1 MWDKP
6 QQLRVIYNTLFGISL
21 VLVLYGALH
30 YVLHLP
36 VFPLRALQLSAAP
49 QWVDAAQIEAV
60 VRNELRGNFFTIDLE
75 STRQAFEKLPWV
87 RKVSVRR
94 HFASWA
100 QNRPSLQTSLPW
112 RLEVSLEEHV
122 ALARWNGV
130 ELVNTHGEVFTAT
143 TSQVLPKFIGQ
154 PDSAAEVTQ
163 MYKAFGEQLAPIKQE
178 IAQISL
184 SPRHAWQLR
193 LNNGMVLELGRE
205 QLQQRLAR
213 FVAVYP
219 YSLAPM
225 QRTVLREGGGEASGH
240 PPAYPS
246 RVNYVDL
253 RYQNGFAAYLPG
265 GVKAVK
271 GDG

>member
-1 MWDKP
+1 MWDEP

-49 QWVDAAQIEAV
+49 QRVDAAQIEAV
-60 VRNELRGNFFTIDLE
+60 VRNELRGNFFTVDLE
-75 STRQAFEKLPWV
+75 STRHAFEKLPWV

-94 HFASWA
+94 HF
-100 QNRPSLQTSLPW
+100 PW
-112 RLEVSLEEHV
+112 RLEVSMEEHV
-122 ALARWNGV
+122 ALARWNGA
-130 ELVNTHGEVFTAT
+130 ELVNTHGEVFAAETN
-143 TSQVLPKFIGQ
+143 QVLPKFIGQ

-163 MYKAFGEQLAPIKQE
+163 MYKTFGEQLAPLKQE

-193 LNNGMVLELGRE
+193 LNNGMALELGRE
-205 QLQQRLAR
+205 QAQQRLAR

-219 YSLAPM
+219 YSMAPM
-225 QRTVLREGGGEASGH
+225 QRTVS
-240 PPAYPS
+240 
-246 RVNYVDL
+246 YVDL